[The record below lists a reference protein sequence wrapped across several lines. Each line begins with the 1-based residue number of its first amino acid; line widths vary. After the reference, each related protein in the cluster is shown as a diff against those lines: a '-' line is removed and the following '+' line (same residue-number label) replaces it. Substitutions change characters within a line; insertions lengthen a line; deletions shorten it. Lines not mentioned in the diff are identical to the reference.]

1 MFSLIFCFCIARVCN
16 TNLHTQILKVAINS
30 LETDSNKQT
39 ITSNVSGSTL
49 NNNNKT
55 SGNNQQQ
62 QQQSATEAKENNF
75 EYDDNEWDVGGICD
89 LIKDLDNDIKK
100 TSETVSQSTSTT
112 SEGNSSNSRSSSSS
126 PSNISTPS
134 STSNL
139 SAQQTNQHSQSHTPE
154 NTLDGIIES
163 YVNRSHILVSTVCQL
178 SIFKPNSSIRYT
190 YAERYGNVRS
200 TSTSDTNLSIRT
212 IKSVVTFQTGSISF
226 SQ

>member
-1 MFSLIFCFCIARVCN
+1 MRVQ
-16 TNLHTQILKVAINS
+16 HKVAINS

-62 QQQSATEAKENNF
+62 QQQQSATEAKDNNF

-100 TSETVSQSTSTT
+100 TSETVSQSTTST

-126 PSNISTPS
+126 PSNLSTPS

-139 SAQQTNQHSQSHTPE
+139 SAQQANQNSQSSHTPE
-154 NTLDGIIES
+154 NTLDGILEP
-163 YVNRSHILVSTVCQL
+163 YVNRSHILVSTNATL
-178 SIFKPNSSIRYT
+178 PLH
-190 YAERYGNVRS
+190 RS
-200 TSTSDTNLSIRT
+200 AVPSFIPKRHASLCHLHMSASNLSR
-212 IKSVVTFQTGSISF
+212 
-226 SQ
+226 